1 LIERE
6 ADAFALNTMIDAS
19 QYDEVSKKPSKM
31 AILRLA
37 KSIAV
42 HPGIIAGRLA
52 NDPSVD

>member
-1 LIERE
+1 
-6 ADAFALNTMIDAS
+6 
-19 QYDEVSKKPSKM
+19 M

-52 NDPSVD
+52 NDPSVDWFTFTDASKFRTKCIA